1 MSEENA
7 MSARTFDVIVI
18 GAGPA
23 GEELAGRLAGKGHE
37 VAIVESELVGG
48 ECSYYACMPSK
59 ALLRPAEAR
68 AEARRVPGAAQAV
81 TGELDVDAVLA
92 RRDQITGGLDDS
104 GQVPWLESR
113 GVTLIRGHGRL
124 DGERRARVGAAVL
137 QARRAVVIATGSAA
151 AMPPIPGLAEA
162 RPWTN
167 REVTT
172 ASTIPARLLILG
184 GGVVGVEMAQA
195 YATLG
200 SRVTVIEAEER
211 LLPKE
216 EPFAGEQLR
225 QELTGRGVDVRTGV
239 RAVAVRRD
247 GPDVTVTLSD
257 GRQVWGEEIL
267 VATGRRPRTQDLGLE
282 TISLRPGQPVEVT
295 DTLAVPGLPWL
306 YAIGDVNGRSL
317 LTHMGKYQAHVL
329 SEILDGHAAA
339 LSGDD
344 AGAPRVIF
352 TDPQV
357 AAVGLTLQ
365 AALDQGIDARAYDV
379 PSSGTAGG
387 AFYGSGTPGTAR
399 IVVDEQRGVLVGATF
414 TGTEVAEWLQAA
426 TIAIVSQTPVE
437 LLWQAVPAFPTRS
450 EIWLKLLERREA
462 DLPSAAGHIAAGR
475 APTERSTP
483 EPAAEPQPQPARHGQ
498 EPLAARR

>member
-1 MSEENA
+1 MTQNYA
-7 MSARTFDVIVI
+7 TSARTFDVIVI

-23 GEELAGRLAGKGHE
+23 GEVLAGRLAGRGHE

-59 ALLRPAEAR
+59 ALLRPAEVL

-81 TGELDVDAVLA
+81 TGGVDVDAVLA
-92 RRDQITGGLDDS
+92 RRDEIIGGLDDS

-124 DGERRARVGAAVL
+124 AGERRVRVGASVF
-137 QARRAVVIATGSAA
+137 QARRAVVVATGSAA
-151 AMPPIPGLAEA
+151 ALPPVPGLAAA

-167 REVTT
+167 REATT
-172 ASTIPARLLILG
+172 ASKIPRRLLVLG

-200 SRVTVIEAEER
+200 SRVTVIEAEQR
-211 LLPKE
+211 LLPRE
-216 EPFAGEQLR
+216 EPFAGEHLR
-225 QELTGRGVDVRTGV
+225 QALAGRGVDVRTGL
-239 RAVAVRRD
+239 RATAVCRH
-247 GPDVTVTLSD
+247 GAQVTVTLSD
-257 GRQVWGEEIL
+257 GREVEGEEIL

-282 TISLRPGQPVEVT
+282 TVGLRPGQPVEVT
-295 DTLAVPGLPWL
+295 DTLAVPCLPWL

-329 SEILDGHAAA
+329 SEILDGHTAAA
-339 LSGDD
+339 SGDD
-344 AGAPRVIF
+344 ASAPRVIF

-357 AAVGLTLQ
+357 AAVGLTMQ

-379 PSSGTAGG
+379 PSSGTAGA
-387 AFYGSGTPGTAR
+387 AFYGINTPGTAR
-399 IVVDEQRGVLVGATF
+399 IVVDERRGVIVGATF
-414 TGTEVAEWLQAA
+414 TGTEVADWLQAA
-426 TIAIVSQTPVE
+426 TIAIISGTPVE

-462 DLPSAAGHIAAGR
+462 DLAGERAATGRPTGNQAAQTSA
-475 APTERSTP
+475 
-483 EPAAEPQPQPARHGQ
+483 QPARHSK
-498 EPLAARR
+498 EPLLQALH